1 MNSNLI
7 YELEKEYEHFKLW
20 KVYVMRSA
28 QKVFLYKTTTH
39 KAEDNPNYRKYYNS
53 QKKKEREFDDE

>member
-20 KVYVMRSA
+20 KVYVMRNT

-39 KAEDNPNYRKYYNS
+39 KAEDNP
-53 QKKKEREFDDE
+53 KKKEREFDDE